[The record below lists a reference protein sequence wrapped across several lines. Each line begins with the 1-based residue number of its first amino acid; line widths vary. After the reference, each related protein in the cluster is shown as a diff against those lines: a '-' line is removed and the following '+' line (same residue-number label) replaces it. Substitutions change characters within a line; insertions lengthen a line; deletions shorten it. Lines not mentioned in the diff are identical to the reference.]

1 MDAPANRLLISEVGE
16 VRATRHAIIKTGADD
31 GVVSRRAEVPRL
43 VITDDRIDRRMSSRS
58 RERKRS
64 ALFRP
69 TAVEADLSK
78 SADVGALVQQAE
90 QTKSLR
96 RIEPVTNA
104 TLQDAPRYRWVALS
118 NTTLGSFIASV
129 SSNIIVIAL

>member
-1 MDAPANRLLISEVGE
+1 
-16 VRATRHAIIKTGADD
+16 
-31 GVVSRRAEVPRL
+31 
-43 VITDDRIDRRMSSRS
+43 
-58 RERKRS
+58 
-64 ALFRP
+64 LFRP

-78 SADVGALVQQAE
+78 SADVGALVKQAE

-129 SSNIIVIAL
+129 NSNIIVYRIGGDLCWHWRPAARPGETNRSPSFPNRMWRRRDTMTDVNTVS